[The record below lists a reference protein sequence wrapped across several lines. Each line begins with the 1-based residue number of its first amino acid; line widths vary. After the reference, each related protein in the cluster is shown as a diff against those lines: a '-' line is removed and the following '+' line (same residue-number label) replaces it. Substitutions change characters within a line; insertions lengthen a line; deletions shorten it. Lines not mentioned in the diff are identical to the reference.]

1 MQYEKNPANPCQST
15 SVEYIGVPPEAALAE
30 AERRAQETENRRGAF
45 KP

>member
-1 MQYEKNPANPCQST
+1 MQYEKNPANPCQTT
-15 SVEYIGVPPEAALAE
+15 SVEYSGEPPEADLAN